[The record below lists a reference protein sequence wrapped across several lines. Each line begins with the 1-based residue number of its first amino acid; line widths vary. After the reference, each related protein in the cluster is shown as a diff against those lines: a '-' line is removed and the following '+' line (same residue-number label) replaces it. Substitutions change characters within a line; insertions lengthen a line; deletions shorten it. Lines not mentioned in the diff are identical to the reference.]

1 MIFHFVRFKF
11 FKHRI
16 HYWLRL
22 FVVIRDTAFKFVR
35 TNVWEEA
42 SKRKEL
48 HTLDQEIQEEKKGR
62 YFVNF
67 RITRIIVVLFYR

>member
-42 SKRKEL
+42 SK
-48 HTLDQEIQEEKKGR
+48 KKKKR
-62 YFVNF
+62 IAHF
-67 RITRIIVVLFYR
+67 RPRNTRG